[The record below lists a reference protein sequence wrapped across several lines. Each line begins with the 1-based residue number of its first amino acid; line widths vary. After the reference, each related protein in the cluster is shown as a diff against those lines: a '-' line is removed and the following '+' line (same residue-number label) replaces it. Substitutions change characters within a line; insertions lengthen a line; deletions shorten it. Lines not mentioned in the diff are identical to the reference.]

1 MATRLYGPEKPEAM
15 VTHFRKKVP
24 KASKGRVPSLPSQRR
39 PNTKGFGVEIPAKP
53 ERKQKTTLRFHEQ
66 NIEV

>member
-1 MATRLYGPEKPEAM
+1 METRLYGPEKPEAM

-53 ERKQKTTLRFHEQ
+53 ERKQKTTLRFMSKT
-66 NIEV
+66 